1 MDVVD
6 HQSAP
11 LASEDA
17 TGDPMTERS
26 TPATAADD
34 APLSDVDAPGAASA
48 ARTDA
53 PQAQTDDPDDGRQ
66 AVPRGAPRRAPHA
79 RFAAGVAGLDV
90 LTGGGLPAGR
100 LHLIAGEPGA
110 GKSILAHQLGAD
122 VVRAGGTVLYLT
134 IHTESHHTLLEQAR
148 TLSFFDP
155 AIVAA
160 ERFRYVSLSAA
171 LDEGG
176 LTAVRERV
184 GGLVQAYAPTL
195 VVLDG
200 LHMVKVL
207 GADMRAYHQFLR
219 YLQAQATLAG
229 LTTLVLTNYD
239 DAAPADPMYAVPDG
253 ILHLRTERYAQ
264 REVRRICVGKLRGS
278 AALTGWHDYTLDADG
293 VHIHP
298 RLEAWV
304 RALGLP
310 PRQPAGGRDAFG
322 VPGLDA
328 LLDGGVPGASVTL
341 LAGAPG
347 AGKTLLGLAFL
358 AAGAARGER
367 GLYVGFRETGDRVLA
382 KADGVGLRLRPW
394 VDAGLVTLHWEAPLE
409 PLADALAEALLERAL
424 GPAWDRP
431 HRGHLERDAAA
442 RPAPRAAGDA
452 PRVRRLFIDGLDD
465 LRRTCLE
472 PSRVPNLLAALTD
485 VLRAHG
491 ASLVLSQEFSQPF
504 GPDLALPIEE
514 MSAAVDNIIL
524 LRYVEGDTRIER
536 RLSVLKVREHAYDDA
551 IRAFTI
557 SARGIMVESG
567 AGGADASASEPTSAS
582 TSEPTGGAEGG
593 AVPARAGETAKAQAG
608 GARGAHARS
617 DQGGDPAGGP
627 AGGPA
632 GDQAR
637 RQAGGQASGSTDHRS
652 RGRRRDVRD
661 RGGYA

>member
-1 MDVVD
+1 MHDR
-6 HQSAP
+6 SAP
-11 LASEDA
+11 MHAD
-17 TGDPMTERS
+17 
-26 TPATAADD
+26 DD
-34 APLSDVDAPGAASA
+34 APSPDTPSLDAAAHAAAHAASPDV
-48 ARTDA
+48 RTDVVHRVTNA
-53 PQAQTDDPDDGRQ
+53 PDELAYGASQARL
-66 AVPRGAPRRAPHA
+66 
-79 RFAAGVAGLDV
+79 AAGVTGLDV
-90 LTGGGLPAGR
+90 LTGGGLPTGR

-110 GKSILAHQLGAD
+110 GKTILAHQLGAE
-122 VVRAGGTVLYLT
+122 VVRAEGTVLYLT
-134 IHTESHHTLLEQAR
+134 IHTESHHTLLAQAR

-176 LTAVRERV
+176 LPAVRERI
-184 GGLVQAYAPTL
+184 GALVQTYAPTL

-200 LHMVKVL
+200 LHMVKLL
-207 GADMRAYHQFLR
+207 GADMRAYHRFLR

-264 REVRRICVGKLRGS
+264 REVRRISVGKLRGS
-278 AALTGWHDYTLDADG
+278 AALTGWHDYTLDVDG

-310 PRQPAGGRDAFG
+310 RHQPAGGRAAFG

-328 LLDGGVPGASVTL
+328 LLDGGVPAASVTL

-367 GLYVGFRETGDRVLA
+367 GLYVGFRETRDRVLA
-382 KADGVGLRLRPW
+382 KAEGVGLRLRPW

-409 PLADALAEALLERAL
+409 PLADALTEALLHRAL
-424 GPAWDRP
+424 GVSWTRP
-431 HRGHLERDAAA
+431 VAISQEAEQLGAEQAAA
-442 RPAPRAAGDA
+442 ERSAVERPVAEPSDRAAV
-452 PRVRRLFIDGLDD
+452 PVVRRLFIDGLDD

-472 PSRVPNLLAALTD
+472 PSRVPNLMAALTD

-491 ASLVLSQEFSQPF
+491 TSLVLSQEFAQPF
-504 GPDLALPIEE
+504 GPDLALPVEE

-524 LRYVEGDTRIER
+524 LRYVEGTTRIER
-536 RLSVLKVREHAYDDA
+536 RLSVLKVREHAYDEA

-557 SARGIMVESG
+557 SEHGIAVRFGDHG
-567 AGGADASASEPTSAS
+567 APPNAGDPPGSAPGHTPLAPGSASSAMG
-582 TSEPTGGAEGG
+582 PGAE
-593 AVPARAGETAKAQAG
+593 E
-608 GARGAHARS
+608 
-617 DQGGDPAGGP
+617 
-627 AGGPA
+627 
-632 GDQAR
+632 
-637 RQAGGQASGSTDHRS
+637 RS
-652 RGRRRDVRD
+652 REERSREVRD
-661 RGGYA
+661 REARDQEGRDREGFA